1 MSHKNKVIGIGN
13 HSYCFILFKIK
24 LIILPFF
31 CPFLTIAQTDTEK
44 IATLDTTIYS
54 VVEQMPEFPGGEEGL
69 FQYLSRVNYPIQA
82 RINGIT
88 GKVYI
93 TFVISKNGKVRNAKI
108 LRGLG
113 FGCDEAV
120 LNLING
126 MPDWKPGKQ
135 NGSPV
140 DVQFNL
146 PVNFK
151 ISNGPPTVS
160 SQPLLTTNK
169 ENYNLGVESL
179 NKGDTL
185 KAIDYFT
192 KAITSNATDI
202 DALYNRGVLKF
213 KTHDTLGA
221 CKDWSNAKKLGDKE
235 SNKLFNKHCNT
246 SISDA
251 DADTSLELN
260 LTVNQISELMANDS
274 ISKELIMP
282 SFPGGEEKLFM
293 FLQKVKLPAKAK
305 ENKISGRVFATF
317 LVTKEGKI
325 KNASIIRGLGY
336 GCDEELLR
344 VINLMPDWI
353 PGRLNGNA
361 VGMYYNLPVNF
372 NKY

>member
-1 MSHKNKVIGIGN
+1 MNKNKAIRVSKN
-13 HSYCFILFKIK
+13 SYCIILFRNFFK
-24 LIILPFF
+24 LFLFVCPFF
-31 CPFLTIAQTDTEK
+31 TMGQTDTNK
-44 IATLDTTIYS
+44 VNNQNNLVFT
-54 VVEQMPEFPGGEEGL
+54 VVEQMPEFPGGEEEL
-69 FQYLSRVNYPIQA
+69 FKYLCQVKYPREA
-82 RINGIT
+82 RNNGIT
-88 GKVYI
+88 GKVYV
-93 TFVISKNGKVRNAKI
+93 TFVISKEGKVQDAKI

-113 FGCDEAV
+113 NGLDEAV
-120 LNLING
+120 LSLING
-126 MPDWKPGKQ
+126 MPDWTPGKQ
-135 NGSPV
+135 NNIPV
-140 DVQFNL
+140 NVQFTL
-146 PVNFK
+146 PVSFK
-151 ISNGPPTVS
+151 ISEGPSNPS
-160 SQPLLTTNK
+160 RPLQTTNK
-169 ENYNLGVESL
+169 ENYNIGVESL

-221 CKDWSNAKKLGDKE
+221 CNDWRNAKKLGDTE
-235 SNKLFNKHCNT
+235 SNKLFIKHCNA

-251 DADTSLELN
+251 DADSSLELI
-260 LTVNQISELMANDS
+260 LTSNQISELMANDS

-353 PGRLNGNA
+353 PGRLNGNT

-372 NKY
+372 NNY